1 MHKIF
6 RKALDEATGKSEFVI
21 VVFIDIREFSPFS
34 QRCES
39 PDTAMFIKRVYMK
52 LIDKYFDFASFYKS
66 TGDGLLFTIP
76 FDEKN
81 LEETCQRV
89 IASCIASHSD
99 FANICNG
106 DPMITFEVPD
116 KIGIGVARGT
126 ACCLLSG
133 ETIIDYSGRLLNLA
147 SRLTQLAK
155 PSGIIIDGKFGINLL
170 SDEQQSDFEEA
181 DVYLDGIAEDEP
193 MQVYLTKGFTTIPRH
208 NRQPIAIKR
217 WRNVT
222 DTKPLREL
230 PKLGKFRY
238 PLESEPLGP
247 ESIKVTA
254 IHRKVTAGK
263 VSRKYRSFRDFDG
276 FEYEIEAGRPIVFV
290 DLPRLSEMLQRA
302 GVKRNIMVTISI
314 DYVEK

>member
-89 IASCIASHSD
+89 IASCIAAHSD

-116 KIGIGVARGT
+116 KIGIGAARGT
-126 ACCLLSG
+126 ACCLVSG

-147 SRLTQLAK
+147 SRLTGLAR

-170 SDEQQSDFEEA
+170 SAEQQSNFEEA

-193 MQVYLTKGFTTIPRH
+193 IKIYFTKEFTTILKR
-208 NRQPIAIKR
+208 NRQPIAAKR
-217 WRNVT
+217 WRHIEE
-222 DTKPLREL
+222 TKPYRLLLTLSRH
-230 PKLGKFRY
+230 RY
-238 PLESEPLGP
+238 YLESEPVSP
-247 ESIKVTA
+247 NDMKVTVRHPRM
-254 IHRKVTAGK
+254 IKGK
-263 VSRKYRSFRDFDG
+263 VQKGYTSYFDFDG
-276 FEYEIEAGRPIVFV
+276 FSYEMDAGKPAVIVNFPK
-290 DLPRLSEMLQRA
+290 LCKKLEEEQ
-302 GVKRNIMVTISI
+302 VKKNMNVHISI